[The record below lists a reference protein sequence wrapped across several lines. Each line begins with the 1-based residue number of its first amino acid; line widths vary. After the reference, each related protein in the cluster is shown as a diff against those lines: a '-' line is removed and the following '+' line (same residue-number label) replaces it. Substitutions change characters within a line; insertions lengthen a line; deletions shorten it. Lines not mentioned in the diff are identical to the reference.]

1 MRSTLT
7 LSGNL
12 TGDVTLRQ
20 TATGS
25 VAKFRMAVDDAWF
38 DKAAGQ
44 WRSKTVY
51 LWVSAWR
58 QLGENVAASLAL
70 GQPVI
75 VVGKLRQSTYEK
87 DGVTITTVEVEAE
100 SVGHDLARGTAA
112 FVRTPRGPQTADLAA
127 ERETVV
133 VERSGVAA

>member
-1 MRSTLT
+1 
-7 LSGNL
+7 
-12 TGDVTLRQ
+12 
-20 TATGS
+20 
-25 VAKFRMAVDDAWF
+25 MAP
-38 DKAAGQ
+38 
-44 WRSKTVY
+44 SKTVY

-70 GQPVI
+70 GQPMA

-87 DGVTITTVEVEAE
+87 DGVAITSLEVEAE
-100 SVGHDLARGTAA
+100 VGRPRLARGTTA

-133 VERSGVAA
+133 IERSEMAA